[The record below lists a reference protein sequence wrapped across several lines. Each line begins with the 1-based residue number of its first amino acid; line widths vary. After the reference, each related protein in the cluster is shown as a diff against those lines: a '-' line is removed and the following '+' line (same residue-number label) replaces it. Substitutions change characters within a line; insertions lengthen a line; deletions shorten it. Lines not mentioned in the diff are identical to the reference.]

1 MKNFKRFILS
11 LLLIFKFLPVQSSDL
26 GTVHSY
32 GLSFIGSYEY
42 EEPDFMNLR
51 SGLVAEEDKIKNLGF
66 LYNYKNSFLQG
77 GYLDEFE
84 FDIGYQIMRQ
94 TYWSNSSG
102 TMDDVKV
109 NVFNSRVLYGSQ
121 YSKKLMLKTGI
132 GFRRLYHYWQDR
144 ETTTGNWGYDREQDY
159 AFIPIIAELDAPMP
173 ELKLKGKLKLEFDY
187 IFSGKNTS
195 YMAYRGGS
203 NKDLVFKN
211 NDGYIWKVS
220 YQSKYKNYILEPYYE
235 FMSVEESDLDSGFI
249 EPSNTTKE
257 IGLKLSKV
265 FAGKRE
271 KLDEYKT
278 SFENDEYYFGIK
290 TLYSEVENGFYNP
303 TGNASID
310 EKDFG
315 YAIFSGVKLIEKFK
329 NQPINLNLEFAFNQF
344 GESRSKC
351 NNGDTLTTDGRYRR
365 GFHSAGTVLTCT
377 ADNNLLIIDSYSTS
391 IGLNGKYFVPKEGL
405 FASGTYGIHR
415 WDQGETDFIPGN
427 NLNTNNYTG
436 IDDFYSV
443 GIGLEHNNFT
453 FGVEHSVHDMY
464 YDAKSK
470 SVYAKY
476 NF

>member
-1 MKNFKRFILS
+1 MKLIKILLLS
-11 LLLIFKFLPVQSSDL
+11 LLFNLKLLSAQSSDL
-26 GTVHSY
+26 GTIHSY
-32 GLSFIGSYEY
+32 GLSFTGSYEY
-42 EEPDFMNLR
+42 EEPDFMHLR
-51 SGLVAEEDKIKNLGF
+51 SGLAAKGDKLQNLGF
-66 LYNYKNSFLQG
+66 LYNYKNSTLNNE
-77 GYLDEFE
+77 YLNEFE
-84 FDIGYQIMRQ
+84 FDISYQLMNQ
-94 TYWSNSSG
+94 SYWSNSSG
-102 TMDDVKV
+102 TLDDNKV
-109 NVFNSRVLYGSQ
+109 RIFNSRILYGSQ
-121 YSKKLMLKTGI
+121 YSKKLMLKSGI
-132 GFRRLYHYWQDR
+132 GFRRLYDYGQNR
-144 ETTTGNWGYDREQDY
+144 NTTTGHWGYDREQDY
-159 AFIPIIAELDAPMP
+159 VFIPIIAELDAPIP
-173 ELKLKGKLKLEFDY
+173 ELKLKGKLKLEFDH

-257 IGLKLSKV
+257 FGLKLSKV
-265 FAGKRE
+265 FAGKRKAINDYE
-271 KLDEYKT
+271 T
-278 SFENDEYYFGIK
+278 SFDNDEYYFGIK

-315 YAIFSGVKLIEKFK
+315 YSIFSGVKLIEKFK
-329 NQPINLNLEFAFNQF
+329 NEPINFSLEFAFNQF
-344 GESRSKC
+344 GESQSKC

-365 GFHSAGTVLTCT
+365 GFHSAGTVLTCN

-405 FASGTYGIHR
+405 FVSGTYGIHR

-464 YDAKSK
+464 YDATSK